1 MYFKCILRRTTTD
14 LRQDFFFNRNSEF
27 FHCIERL
34 VRYSKDNLN
43 PKRMLIKAWQ
53 RTAALELHPAC
64 NATLAT
70 RHTKFAFRML
80 LNRGKGKTT
89 VFLFFIPMIF
99 FFILMSALVFKMAT

>member
-80 LNRGKGKTT
+80 LNRGKGITT
-89 VFLFFIPMIF
+89 VFLFFIPMIIF
-99 FFILMSALVFKMAT
+99 